1 MANEKLEKIIEE
13 LEQLSLLEI
22 VELTK
27 MMEEK
32 WGVSAQAVAA
42 VAAVPGAAGAGVAQQ
57 EEKTEFDV
65 VLKNPGS
72 NKIKVIKVVREIT
85 GLGLKEA
92 KALVDGAP
100 AKVKEGVSKE
110 EAEQIKAK
118 LEEVG
123 AEVEIV

>member
-42 VAAVPGAAGAGVAQQ
+42 VAAVPGAAGGAEAQQ

-65 VLKNPGS
+65 VLKNPGA
-72 NKIKVIKVVREIT
+72 NKIKVSKVVREIT